1 MTNLKII
8 YTEIHRVKKT
18 YVDEIDI
25 SSATQWTA
33 LIEKVRSRIG
43 DDDFVL
49 DDFPV
54 EPSENLDDWLFL
66 YQFLYSGEY
75 SQTIDGVGTIENPFD
90 CEREWSI
97 QNQKGEVL
105 LSDPNLEP

>member
-1 MTNLKII
+1 MTKLKIF

-18 YVDEIDI
+18 YVEEIDL

-49 DDFPV
+49 DDFSV

-66 YQFLYSGEY
+66 YQFLSANEY
-75 SQTIDGVGTIENPFD
+75 SNEIEDSDSSKNETD
-90 CEREWSI
+90 CERAWSI

-105 LSDPNLEP
+105 VADPNLEP

>member
-1 MTNLKII
+1 MTKLKIF
-8 YTEIHRVKKT
+8 YTETHRVKKT
-18 YVDEIDI
+18 YVAEIDL
-25 SSATQWTA
+25 SSAAKWTA

-66 YQFLYSGEY
+66 YQFLSANEY
-75 SQTIDGVGTIENPFD
+75 SKEIECSDSSKNEAD

>member
-1 MTNLKII
+1 MTKLKIF

-18 YVDEIDI
+18 YVEEIDL

-43 DDDFVL
+43 DDDFAL

-66 YQFLYSGEY
+66 YQFLDADEY
-75 SQTIDGVGTIENPFD
+75 SQKIETAVEIENPMD

-97 QNQKGEVL
+97 QDQKGEVL
-105 LSDPNLEP
+105 LTDPNFD

>member
-1 MTNLKII
+1 MTKLKIF

-18 YVDEIDI
+18 YVEEIDL

-49 DDFPV
+49 DDFPI

-66 YQFLYSGEY
+66 YQFLYSDEY
-75 SQTIDGVGTIENPFD
+75 SQTMNAVGQIDNPFD

-97 QNQKGEVL
+97 QNKKGEVL

>member
-1 MTNLKII
+1 MTKLKIF
-8 YTEIHRVKKT
+8 YTEIHKVKKT
-18 YVDEIDI
+18 YVEEIDL

-33 LIEKVRSRIG
+33 LIQKVRSRIG

-54 EPSENLDDWLFL
+54 APSENLDDWLFL
-66 YQFLYSGEY
+66 YQFLYSADY
-75 SQTIDGVGTIENPFD
+75 SKEIEDSDSSKNEAD

-97 QNQKGEVL
+97 KNQAGEIQ
-105 LSDPNLEP
+105 DF

>member
-18 YVDEIDI
+18 YVKEIDL

-43 DDDFVL
+43 EDDLVL
-49 DDFPV
+49 DDLPI

-66 YQFLYSGEY
+66 YQFLYADEY
-75 SQTIDGVGTIENPFD
+75 SQTIDAVGEIENPLD

-97 QNQKGEVL
+97 QNLKGDVL
-105 LSDPNLEP
+105 LADPNFE

>member
-1 MTNLKII
+1 MTKLKIF

-33 LIEKVRSRIG
+33 LIAKVRSRI
-43 DDDFVL
+43 DDDSVL
-49 DDFPV
+49 DDLPI

-66 YQFLYSGEY
+66 YQFLNADEY
-75 SQTIDGVGTIENPFD
+75 SQKIEVAVGIEKPLD

-97 QNQKGEVL
+97 QNLKAKCYL
-105 LSDPNLEP
+105 

>member
-1 MTNLKII
+1 MTKLKIF

-18 YVDEIDI
+18 YVEEIDL

-54 EPSENLDDWLFL
+54 APSENLDDWLFL
-66 YQFLYSGEY
+66 YQFLYTADY
-75 SQTIDGVGTIENPFD
+75 SKEIEDSDSSKNEAD

-105 LSDPNLEP
+105 IADPNFE

>member
-1 MTNLKII
+1 MTKLKIF
-8 YTEIHRVKKT
+8 YTETHRVKKT
-18 YVDEIDI
+18 YVAEIDL
-25 SSATQWTA
+25 SSAAKWTA

-66 YQFLYSGEY
+66 YQFLNADEY
-75 SQTIDGVGTIENPFD
+75 SKEIEGSDSSKNEVD
-90 CEREWSI
+90 CERAWSI

-105 LSDPNLEP
+105 VADPNLEL

>member
-1 MTNLKII
+1 MTKLKIF

-18 YVDEIDI
+18 YAEEIDL
-25 SSATQWTA
+25 SSATQWTT

-66 YQFLYSGEY
+66 YQFLNANEY
-75 SQTIDGVGTIENPFD
+75 SQNIENAVEIENSMD

-97 QNQKGEVL
+97 QNHNGKVL
-105 LSDPNLEP
+105 LADPNFEP

>member
-1 MTNLKII
+1 MTKLKIF
-8 YTEIHRVKKT
+8 YTETHRVKKT
-18 YVDEIDI
+18 YVEEIDL
-25 SSATQWTA
+25 SSAAQWTA
-33 LIEKVRSRIG
+33 LIEKVRTRI

-49 DDFPV
+49 DDLPS

-66 YQFLYSGEY
+66 YQFFDGDEY
-75 SQTIDGVGTIENPFD
+75 SQKIERIDSSKNDAD
-90 CEREWSI
+90 CERKWSI

>member
-1 MTNLKII
+1 MTKLKIF
-8 YTEIHRVKKT
+8 YTEIHRVSKT
-18 YVDEIDI
+18 YVEEIDL
-25 SSATQWTA
+25 SSTTQWTA
-33 LIEKVRSRIG
+33 LIEKVRGRIG

-66 YQFLYSGEY
+66 YQFLSANDYNKEIECSGSSKNEAY
-75 SQTIDGVGTIENPFD
+75 